1 MRNIVPLPQGAFW
14 KKGLVL
20 NRFDVPFGDL
30 RNVLHALRHAA
41 EWRDVLAFDE
51 FAIRTIAKRSVP
63 WGDRTGQQWSD
74 DDDIRACAWL
84 QQVGVPANVGV
95 VGRAIQTIARENP
108 VHPVRE
114 YLSALDWDRTPRL
127 DRWLMRYLGADDSPY
142 VRAIGSRFLI
152 SAVARVFKPGC
163 QADQMLI
170 LEGPQGILKSSVLRV
185 LAEPWFS
192 DRLSQLGS
200 KDAAMELAGVWL
212 VEMSEL
218 DALTKA
224 SNSSIKS
231 FVSRRSDRFRP
242 PYGKHVID
250 HPRQCVFA
258 GTINPVEGYLK
269 DPTGARRFWP
279 VACGDIDLESLAR
292 DRHQLWAEAVA
303 HFVAGTPWWLETPE
317 LQTLA
322 KVEQEVRYGV
332 DPWREKVVQ
341 WLAGRNDTSVREV
354 LNGALGISKESSSRT
369 VRSRVATSLVSS
381 GFVRYRLTRPGQRRT
396 SRYRRASID
405 RSDRRANDFKKKC
418 DSETMTSMTVTISFN
433 ENMVPHS
440 LQRRRTH
447 RRQPD

>member
-1 MRNIVPLPQGAFW
+1 
-14 KKGLVL
+14 
-20 NRFDVPFGDL
+20 
-30 RNVLHALRHAA
+30 
-41 EWRDVLAFDE
+41 
-51 FAIRTIAKRSVP
+51 
-63 WGDRTGQQWSD
+63 
-74 DDDIRACAWL
+74 
-84 QQVGVPANVGV
+84 V

-108 VHPVRE
+108 VHPVRD
-114 YLSALDWDRTPRL
+114 YLSALDWDTTPRL
-127 DRWLMRYLGADDSPY
+127 DSWLMRYVGADDGPY

-152 SAVARVFKPGC
+152 SAVARVFELGC
-163 QADQMLI
+163 QADHMLI

-279 VACGDIDLESLAR
+279 VACGDIDLKSLAR
-292 DRHQLWAEAVA
+292 DRHQLWAEAVV
-303 HFVAGTPWWLETPE
+303 HFMAGAPWWLETPE
-317 LQTLA
+317 LETLA
-322 KVEQEVRYGV
+322 KIEQEVRYEV

-341 WLAGRNDTSVREV
+341 WLAGRNDTSVGEV
-354 LNGALGISKESSSRT
+354 LNGALGIAKESSSKT
-369 VRSRVATSLVSS
+369 VRNRVAKSLVSS
-381 GFVRYRLTRPGQRRT
+381 GFVRYRLSRSGQPGT

-405 RSDRRANDFKKKC
+405 RSDRQAKDFKKKC
-418 DSETMTSMTVTISFN
+418 HSETMTSMTVTISFN
-433 ENMVPHS
+433 E
-440 LQRRRTH
+440 T
-447 RRQPD
+447 